1 MSRPEHSTAAVREHQ
16 ATAAARCYRCGTHTD
31 AQRPRSWGCRGV
43 EVGRWVGGQ
52 WTGSPP
58 GRTGSPQ
65 QRGGGGGAPPHQ
77 LHHQTTYGLRTATVR
92 LAWVD
97 TLEDRRKI
105 KDPAFATIRG
115 GVVMRGAK
123 GFCPLHTKNV
133 TLATSYRQPA
143 AAGRPTP
150 HATSEGI

>member
-1 MSRPEHSTAAVREHQ
+1 VGGPVGGRPVDRVA
-16 ATAAARCYRCGTHTD
+16 
-31 AQRPRSWGCRGV
+31 PRSDRV
-43 EVGRWVGGQ
+43 TTTE
-52 WTGSPP
+52 
-58 GRTGSPQ
+58 
-65 QRGGGGGAPPHQ
+65 GGGGGGPPPTNPHPTPTGNPPPPRPPPPPPPPPPPGGGGAPTPPHQ

>member
-1 MSRPEHSTAAVREHQ
+1 VGGPVGGRPVDRVA
-16 ATAAARCYRCGTHTD
+16 
-31 AQRPRSWGCRGV
+31 PRSDRV
-43 EVGRWVGGQ
+43 TTTE
-52 WTGSPP
+52 
-58 GRTGSPQ
+58 
-65 QRGGGGGAPPHQ
+65 GGGGGPPTPPHQ